1 MELRELV
8 SAHLQ
13 NAVVAAIIFTLYNTY
28 TGDIADP
35 VTIAVKFITYVIAI
49 FIGFV
54 VITPILN
61 KVFSSG
67 TM

>member
-1 MELRELV
+1 MEFRELV
-8 SAHLQ
+8 SDHLP

-35 VTIAVKFITYVIAI
+35 VTIMMEFISYVIAI
-49 FIGFV
+49 FIGLV

-61 KVFSSG
+61 DVFGSV
-67 TM
+67 TR

>member
-1 MELRELV
+1 MELRKLV

-35 VTIAVKFITYVIAI
+35 VSIGIEFISYVIAI

-61 KVFSSG
+61 KVFDSV
-67 TM
+67 TT